1 MSALKDLAAVIPAE
15 LLREQARYN
24 AQQRVIKSY
33 AGRIDGLSRIENAFA
48 HGQQARPR
56 KKKVQVRHEN
66 SSCGSVITVKRFE
79 NSRLTC
85 VCKSK
90 INF

>member
-1 MSALKDLAAVIPAE
+1 MCTLKDLAAVIPAE
-15 LLREQARYN
+15 LLRQQAQYN
-24 AQQRVIKSY
+24 ASNRAAASY
-33 AGRIDGLSRIENAFA
+33 AKRVARLQQADNVFA
-48 HGQQARPR
+48 QCKEARPR

-85 VCKSK
+85 VCKSRVY
-90 INF
+90 